1 MTPTVATQTAPSQT
15 SRPPVLELDG
25 VYRTYPGSP
34 PVEALAGVDLR
45 VEAGEM
51 LAVVGPSGSGKST
64 LLNIMGTL
72 DRPTQGRLLIEGTDT
87 SKLSDRRLSGLRS
100 ARLGFVFQSFH
111 LIETLSALDNV
122 ATGLLY
128 RGVPGR
134 TRRAMA
140 QTALEK
146 VGLGDRV
153 NARPTKL
160 SGGQRQ
166 RVAIARA
173 IVAEPSLILADEPT
187 GNLDTATGDGIVEL
201 LTLLNADGSTIVV
214 ITHDGDLAAQLP
226 RYVEVRDGRVLSGN
240 NTTTDGATPPGSDR

>member
-1 MTPTVATQTAPSQT
+1 M
-15 SRPPVLELDG
+15 
-25 VYRTYPGSP
+25 YRTYPGSP
-34 PVEALAGVDLR
+34 PVEALVGVDLR

-51 LAVVGPSGSGKST
+51 MAVVGPSGSGKST

-87 SKLSDRRLSGLRS
+87 STLSDRRLSGLRS

-122 ATGLLY
+122 AAGLLY
-128 RGVPGR
+128 RGVTGR
-134 TRRAMA
+134 TRRTMA
-140 QTALEK
+140 QAALEK
-146 VGLGDRV
+146 VGLGDRLH
-153 NARPTKL
+153 ARPTKL

-187 GNLDTATGDGIVEL
+187 GNLDTATGDGIVDL
-201 LTLLNADGSTIVV
+201 LTQLNADGSTIVV
-214 ITHDGDLAAQLP
+214 ITHDAELAARLP
-226 RYVEVRDGRVLSGN
+226 RQVEVRDGTVLPEGQ
-240 NTTTDGATPPGSDR
+240 R

>member
-1 MTPTVATQTAPSQT
+1 MT
-15 SRPPVLELDG
+15 PVLELDG
-25 VYRTYPGSP
+25 VHRTYPGSP
-34 PVEALAGVDLR
+34 PVRALTDIDLT
-45 VEAGEM
+45 VMAGE
-51 LAVVGPSGSGKST
+51 LVAVVGPSGSGKST

-72 DRPTQGRLLIEGTDT
+72 DRPTKGRLLIEGMDT

-100 ARLGFVFQSFH
+100 ARLGFVFQGFH

-128 RGVPGR
+128 RGVDGR

-140 QTALEK
+140 TTALEK
-146 VGLGDRV
+146 VGLGDRLGSK
-153 NARPTKL
+153 PTKL

-187 GNLDTATGDGIVEL
+187 GNLDTATGDGIVDL
-201 LTLLNADGSTIVV
+201 LTQLNSDGSTIVV
-214 ITHDGDLAAQLP
+214 ITHDADLAAKLP
-226 RYVEVRDGRVLSGN
+226 RHVEVRDGEIR
-240 NTTTDGATPPGSDR
+240 

>member
-1 MTPTVATQTAPSQT
+1 MSLDQPA
-15 SRPPVLELDG
+15 VLELDG
-25 VYRTYPGSP
+25 VHRTYPGSP
-34 PVEALAGVDLR
+34 PVEALVGVDLR

-128 RGVPGR
+128 RGETGR
-134 TRRAMA
+134 TRRTMA

-146 VGLGDRV
+146 VGLGDRSH
-153 NARPTKL
+153 ARPTKL

-201 LTLLNADGSTIVV
+201 LQQLNADGSTIVV
-214 ITHDGDLAAQLP
+214 ITHDSELASQLP
-226 RYVEVRDGRVLSGN
+226 RRVEVRDGKVLSGS
-240 NTTTDGATPPGSDR
+240 TR

>member
-1 MTPTVATQTAPSQT
+1 MSPATGNPATGNPA
-15 SRPPVLELDG
+15 VLELDG

-34 PVEALAGVDLR
+34 PVEALVGVDLR

-51 LAVVGPSGSGKST
+51 MAVVGPSGSGKST

-87 SKLSDRRLSGLRS
+87 STLSDRRLSGLRS

-122 ATGLLY
+122 AAGLLY
-128 RGVPGR
+128 RGVTGR
-134 TRRAMA
+134 TRRTMA
-140 QTALEK
+140 QAALEK
-146 VGLGDRV
+146 VGLGDRLH
-153 NARPTKL
+153 ARPTKL

-187 GNLDTATGDGIVEL
+187 GNLDTATGDGIVDL
-201 LTLLNADGSTIVV
+201 LTQLNADGSTIVV
-214 ITHDGDLAAQLP
+214 ITHDAELAARLP
-226 RYVEVRDGRVLSGN
+226 RQVEVRDGTVLPEGQ
-240 NTTTDGATPPGSDR
+240 R